1 MDEIFLEAL
10 VGVDRR
16 CKASGL
22 CTTCCPKQFS
32 LQSEAEIDVFA
43 LWLESNDNVH
53 LGEYGTVMSIAAHD
67 YDHYRVIPLWE
78 VLCMA
83 GRGIVVQ
90 ASVGARGMRCRAGQA
105 TFGL

>member
-22 CTTCCPKQFS
+22 CTTCCPEQFS
-32 LQSEAEIDVFA
+32 VQGEAEIDAFA
-43 LWLESNDNVH
+43 LRPESDGNVH
-53 LGEYGTVMSIAAHD
+53 LGEYGTVIFTAAHD

-78 VLCMA
+78 VLCRAVYA
-83 GRGIVVQ
+83 GHREQ
-90 ASVGARGMRCRAGQA
+90 AREG
-105 TFGL
+105 